1 MGRRGQSKGEFLEIR
16 KLRLMS
22 RLRER
27 RGTDINIRSEPQMR
41 EYRAIVARI
50 ERDRP
55 RRILDWGC
63 GWGQVTK
70 LLLDRGL
77 DVTAFDYDPSVDGDA
92 VLPLSRYPA
101 IEAHR
106 SSDPVRLPFEANSFD
121 AVLSLGVLEHVAHPD
136 ESLEELKRVLELGG
150 TLYVYK
156 LPNRYSYLERL
167 AKLMGLYFHGA
178 EPHDAVYTKRSA
190 LALVRAHDFEVREFH
205 RANMLP
211 LTIEGK
217 WASAT
222 SGAIWSANR
231 ALARVPGLNL
241 LATNLELIAT
251 APE

>member
-1 MGRRGQSKGEFLEIR
+1 MQARQSKGKFLEIR
-16 KLRLMS
+16 KLRPVS

-77 DVTAFDYDPSVDGDA
+77 DVTAFDYDPGVDGDA
-92 VLPLSRYPA
+92 VIALPRYPA
-101 IEAHR
+101 IKAHR
-106 SSDPVRLPFEANSFD
+106 SSDPVRLPFETDSFD
-121 AVLSLGVLEHVAHPD
+121 AALSLGVLEHVAHPD
-136 ESLEELKRVLELGG
+136 ESLEELKRVLEPGG
-150 TLYVYK
+150 TLYIYK
-156 LPNRYSYLERL
+156 LPNRYSYLEKV

-190 LALVRAHDFEVREFH
+190 LALVRVHGFEVREFH

-211 LTIEGK
+211 LTIEAARSAA
-217 WASAT
+217 AS
-222 SGAIWSANR
+222 SAIWSMNH
-231 ALARVPGLNL
+231 ALSKVPGLNL
-241 LATNLELIAT
+241 FATNLELVAT